1 MEEGD
6 ARCRFLSTQVDTRLK
21 TKAYRKWLRPFA
33 EVRFSDQAS
42 VHSSI
47 AACSVH
53 DLTLAL
59 LKSSPAHYARTSQT
73 VTHSKASGCVL
84 VQLILQGTLY
94 ADFGQ
99 ESADLARGDVFFAD
113 MAATCDAWMDDCES
127 LHLIIPR
134 NYLHNVAR
142 VVHGRMIRR
151 DSLDGRML
159 RDHLARCAAVLRAKD
174 VDGVVHMAHAAVDLV
189 LQCLSDG
196 HGVTGD
202 DDFPQE
208 SKQVILEYIEQN
220 LGSQGLNADQ
230 LSTQFAVSRAKLYR
244 LFAEF
249 GGVQHFIRD
258 RRLDAVLRDLCK
270 QSDLS
275 IAEAAR
281 RYGFS
286 NDRQFQRAF
295 RARFGVT
302 ARDARTGWRL
312 DQFSQQYRS

>member
-6 ARCRFLSTQVDTRLK
+6 ARCRFLSMQVDAK
-21 TKAYRKWLRPFA
+21 FQGKVYRKWLRPFA
-33 EVRFSDQAS
+33 EVRFSDQSAVRS
-42 VHSSI
+42 TV

-73 VTHSKASGCVL
+73 VAHSKASGCVL

-99 ESADLARGDVFFAD
+99 KTADLARGDVFFAD
-113 MAATCDAWMDDCES
+113 MAATCDAWVDDCES

-134 NYLHNVAR
+134 HYLHNVAR
-142 VVHGRMIRR
+142 AMHGRMIRR

-159 RDHLARCAAVLRAKD
+159 REHLAQCAALLRAKD
-174 VDGVVHMAHAAVDLV
+174 VQGVARMTHAAVDLV
-189 LQCLSDG
+189 VQCLSDG
-196 HGVTGD
+196 HGVAGD
-202 DDFPQE
+202 DDFSHE
-208 SKQVILEYIEQN
+208 SKQAILEYIEQN
-220 LGSQGLNADQ
+220 LGSPGLNADL
-230 LSTQFAVSRAKLYR
+230 LSAQFAVSRAKLYR

-302 ARDARTGWRL
+302 ARNARTGWRL
-312 DQFSQQYRS
+312 DQISQRYRS